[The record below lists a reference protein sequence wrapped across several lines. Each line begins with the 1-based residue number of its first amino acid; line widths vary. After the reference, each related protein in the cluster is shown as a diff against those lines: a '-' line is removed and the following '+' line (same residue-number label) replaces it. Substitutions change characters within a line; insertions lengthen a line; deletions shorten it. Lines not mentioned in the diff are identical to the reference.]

1 MKAVTEAK
9 ARQYTRVERDKTKE
23 SRAMYAVLLPA
34 GWCYEPGRH
43 CYILPTKAEAVAAK
57 EHEPIEPCEPNCYCQ
72 DEDLPHE
79 EP

>member
-1 MKAVTEAK
+1 MKPTTEAK
-9 ARQYTRVERDKTKE
+9 ARQYTRIERDRTRE
-23 SRAMYAVLLPA
+23 SHAMYAVLLPP

-43 CYILPTKAEAVAAK
+43 CYIVPTKAEAKTAK
-57 EHEPIEPCEPNCYCQ
+57 DSEPIEPCEADCACH